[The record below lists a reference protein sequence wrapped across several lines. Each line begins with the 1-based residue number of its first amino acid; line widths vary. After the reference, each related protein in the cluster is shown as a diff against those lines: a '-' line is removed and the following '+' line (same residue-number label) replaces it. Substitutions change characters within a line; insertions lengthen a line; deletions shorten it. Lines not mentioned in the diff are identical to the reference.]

1 MIGAR
6 VAGVFSLPLS
16 CCAQTFVKHFDCRT
30 LSPDRVVLESD
41 YSIECFSGTVTSL
54 WWVLAAVSAVGVAAV
69 SLGLPL
75 GLFAIMYRDMQSRL
89 RAIDQNQLSLA
100 TAFRSHR
107 RKYEFVAG
115 EFRPEACEDYN
126 HHPKISVL
134 A

>member
-1 MIGAR
+1 M
-6 VAGVFSLPLS
+6 
-16 CCAQTFVKHFDCRT
+16 
-30 LSPDRVVLESD
+30 LESD
-41 YSIECFSGTVTSL
+41 YSIECFSDTATL
-54 WWVLAAVSAVGVAAV
+54 WWVLAAVSATGVAAV

-89 RAIDQNQLSLA
+89 RAIDQNQLKLVPV
-100 TAFRSHR
+100 FRSHR